1 MASKW
6 CSKRITPSPVVA
18 FQAWVKIGSAD
29 EPPELAGI
37 AHVFEHMLFKGTKK
51 RGVGQIAREVE
62 SAGGEIN
69 AWTSHDETVYHL
81 VLASRFFDT
90 GLDILAD
97 TLMNSSFD
105 AGELERERNVVL
117 EEIKQGIDDPERQA
131 GQGLF
136 QTVFDVSTPTAAPS
150 SAARPPCASCAAT
163 TSWPSSRRATWPAT

>member
-1 MASKW
+1 VGQDRLRRRA
-6 CSKRITPSPVVA
+6 
-18 FQAWVKIGSAD
+18 
-29 EPPELAGI
+29 PELAGI

-62 SAGGEIN
+62 SSGGEIN

-117 EEIKQGIDDPERQA
+117 EEIKQGMDDPERQA
-131 GQGLF
+131 GWASSSPC
-136 QTVFDVSTPTAAPS
+136 STFIPTGAPS
-150 SAARPPCASCAAT
+150 SATKRRCASFAAT
-163 TSWPSSRRATWPAT
+163 TSLPSSPTTTWLAT